1 MSAGKVEF
9 VVVYKTSMLCCLTNI
24 IEVIN
29 LLLHFDTAIDM
40 IILVDSRTILALNH
54 LI

>member
-9 VVVYKTSMLCCLTNI
+9 VVVYKTSMLCSLTNI

-29 LLLHFDTAIDM
+29 LLLHFDKVMD
-40 IILVDSRTILALNH
+40 D
-54 LI
+54 